1 MERTGTLEPQDK
13 LRTKEEEQGKLN
25 AVGGLRKNKENVLP
39 ISMLSFYKSLFYVF

>member
-25 AVGGLRKNKENVLP
+25 AVGATAKKAKKTFCQEVC
-39 ISMLSFYKSLFYVF
+39 

>member
-25 AVGGLRKNKENVLP
+25 AVGSSTAKKTKKTFCQEVC
-39 ISMLSFYKSLFYVF
+39 

>member
-25 AVGGLRKNKENVLP
+25 AVGATAKKQRKRLAKKYAKL
-39 ISMLSFYKSLFYVF
+39 L